1 MRRAQVQRRRAS
13 ETFQRL
19 TGGADAIHALLLLLG
34 FLLGAVLDWIRHQPY
49 SFTWGWQTETFI
61 ILLAAWLSVSLVARW
76 PRYEHSL
83 VRTAGILLVVM
94 FLGSLVI
101 HSVLD
106 HP

>member
-76 PRYEHSL
+76 PRYEHYL
-83 VRTAGILLVVM
+83 VRTAGVLLVVM

>member
-1 MRRAQVQRRRAS
+1 MNDGSEHFVESTIQAS
-13 ETFQRL
+13 
-19 TGGADAIHALLLLLG
+19 TGVEAIHGLVLLLS

-49 SFTWGWQTETFI
+49 SFTWNWQMETFI

-76 PRYEHSL
+76 PRHEHYL
-83 VRTAGILLVVM
+83 VRTAGVLLLVM

-101 HSVLD
+101 HAVLD

>member
-1 MRRAQVQRRRAS
+1 MRRAQLQRRRAS

-19 TGGADAIHALLLLLG
+19 TGGADAIHALLLLLS
-34 FLLGAVLDWIRHQPY
+34 FLLGAVLDWVRHQPY

-61 ILLAAWLSVSLVARW
+61 ILLAAWLSVSLVARS
-76 PRYEHSL
+76 PRYEHYL

>member
-1 MRRAQVQRRRAS
+1 MGRAQVQRRRAS
-13 ETFQRL
+13 QTFQRL
-19 TGGADAIHALLLLLG
+19 TGGAEAIHALVLLLS

-49 SFTWGWQTETFI
+49 SFTWSWQTETFI
-61 ILLAAWLSVSLVARW
+61 ILLAAWISVSLVARW
-76 PRYEHSL
+76 PRYEHYL

-101 HSVLD
+101 HAVLD